1 MLNRIIDLTLAYR
14 WLVLAGVLTLLAAG
28 GYALYTIPVEAFPD
42 LTNNQVVVVTDAPS
56 LPPTEVEQ
64 LVTYPIERS
73 MLGLPNKQEVR
84 SLSKLGLSMVT
95 IVFDDSVPIYFARQL
110 VAERLQQISSALPR
124 GIQPTLGLPA
134 TAFGE
139 LYQYTL
145 SGPMS
150 AMELKDLHEWVIKP
164 QLRTLPGVSEINA
177 WGGQT
182 KQYQI
187 VVDPALLNQYGLT
200 LHDVAE
206 RVEGNNTNFGGGYI
220 EHAAEQYT
228 LLGTGRA
235 VTTRDF
241 GGIVLTAK
249 NGTPVLLRDVG
260 EVRIGAAPPEGA
272 TLRNGETVS
281 GMVIMLK
288 GENGKR
294 LIEQVKERIA
304 SLRLPAGVKI
314 VPFYDQAFVIDG
326 TIHTVEKNLF
336 EGFVLVTVV
345 LLLFLGN
352 LRAAI
357 ITAAIIPFSMLI
369 SFLGMR
375 LFGISANL
383 MSLGAIDFGMIVD
396 GAVVMMENSVHRLE
410 EQHGEEAPLESVRHA
425 AHEVARPMTFA
436 VIIIIAVYLPILFL
450 QGLEGRM
457 FRPMAITVCTAL
469 AGSLLLA
476 LTMIPM
482 FASFS
487 FRKGLPR
494 RKTQNNEPRWL
505 TILGN
510 SYTRMLTWAM
520 RFRILTVAA
529 SLIVLSVAIGSLY
542 FIGTEFMPKLDEGAI
557 LVETRKLPGVS
568 LTESVAISKR
578 IEQRLRQ
585 FPEIADVVIKIG
597 RPDFATEA
605 MGINEGDTYLLLR
618 PMESWTRFHSKEA
631 LIAALDKELDTIPG
645 VAHSFTQPMAMRID
659 ETISGVKADLAIKV
673 FGDDFRV
680 LDSIGQQAL
689 RAVSSVRGAADA
701 QMEIT
706 SGVAELSVAID
717 RSALA
722 RYGLNVTDVEQA
734 VASGGSGDVISE
746 VIDGQKR
753 YTVALRLP
761 ERYRTDPD
769 AMRKI
774 LLRAPGGEQVS
785 LDQVAR
791 VEVHRGP
798 EVINREEGQRRIV
811 VMSNVRGRDLGSF
824 VAEVRSKIE
833 TGVTLPTGYFI
844 EYGGQFQNQE
854 RATRRL
860 MLIVPIAILLVFVL
874 LYLTFT
880 SVRQALLVVGNVP
893 FALVGG
899 IAALWIR
906 GMNLNL
912 SASIGFIALFGV
924 AMLNGVVL
932 VSSINQ
938 MRATGLAPWDAV
950 LAGARRRLRP
960 VLMTAFVA
968 SFGFIPMAIST
979 STGAEVQR
987 PLASVV
993 IGGLVSS
1000 TMLTLFLLPVL
1011 YGWIAKDQ
1019 TGQAAALN
1027 HRLHAEPAE
1036 QQEFRKIIRGEQTGE
1051 PGSVHHQRA
1060 ASGLRH

>member
-1 MLNRIIDLTLAYR
+1 MLHRIIDLTLAYR
-14 WLVLAGVLTLLAAG
+14 WLVLVSILALLGAG

-56 LPPTEVEQ
+56 LPPSEVEQ
-64 LVTYPIERS
+64 LITYPIERT

-95 IVFDDSVPIYFARQL
+95 VVFDDSVPMYFARQL
-110 VAERLQQISSALPR
+110 VSERLQQISSALPR
-124 GIQPTLGLPA
+124 GIQPVLGLPA

-150 AMELKDLHEWVIKP
+150 PMELKDLHEWVIKP

-177 WGGQT
+177 WGGET

-187 VVDPALLNQYGLT
+187 VVDPALLSQYGLT
-200 LHDVAE
+200 LHDVAS
-206 RVEGNNTNFGGGYI
+206 RVESNNTNFGGGYI
-220 EHAAEQYT
+220 EHASEQYT
-228 LLGTGRA
+228 LIGSGRA
-235 VTTRDF
+235 VTTNDL
-241 GGIVLTAK
+241 GNIALTAK
-249 NGTPVLLRDVG
+249 SGVPVLLRDVG
-260 EVRIGAAPPEGA
+260 EVRIGAAPPSGA

-294 LIEQVKERIA
+294 LIERVKERIA
-304 SLRLPAGVKI
+304 SLRLPPGVKI
-314 VPFYDQAFVIDG
+314 NPFYDQAFVIDG

-336 EGFVLVTVV
+336 EGFILVTVV

-410 EQHGEEAPLESVRHA
+410 EQHGEDAPLESVRHA
-425 AHEVARPMTFA
+425 AHEVARPMAFA

-457 FRPMAITVCTAL
+457 FRPMAITVCAAL

-482 FASFS
+482 LASFS
-487 FRKGLPR
+487 FRKGIR
-494 RKTQNNEPRWL
+494 RSKGHATEPRWL
-505 TILGN
+505 MVLGDG
-510 SYTRMLTWAM
+510 YMRVLRWTM
-520 RFRILTVAA
+520 RFRVLTVAV
-529 SLIVLSVAIGSLY
+529 SLVILGVAISSLF

-585 FPEIADVVIKIG
+585 VPEIADVVIKIG

-618 PMESWTRFHSKEA
+618 PMETWTRFHSKEA
-631 LIAALDKELDTIPG
+631 LIAALAKELDTIPG
-645 VAHSFTQPMAMRID
+645 VAYSFTQPMAMRID

-673 FGDDFRV
+673 FGDDVRV
-680 LDSIGQQAL
+680 LDTIGQQVLHA
-689 RAVSSVRGAADA
+689 ASSVRGAADA

-706 SGVAELSVAID
+706 SGVAELSVQVD

-734 VASGGSGDVISE
+734 VASGGSGDLISE

-761 ERYRTDPD
+761 ERYRNDPD

-774 LLRAPGGEQVS
+774 MLRAPAGEQVT

-791 VEVHRGP
+791 VRVQRGP
-798 EVINREEGQRRIV
+798 ELINREQGQRRIV
-811 VMSNVRGRDLGSF
+811 VMSNVRARDLGSF
-824 VAEVRSKIE
+824 VAEVRGKIDRD
-833 TGVTLPTGYFI
+833 VVLSPGYFI
-844 EYGGQFQNQE
+844 EYGGQFENQE

-860 MLIVPIAILLVFVL
+860 MLIVPIAIMLVFVL
-874 LYLTFT
+874 LYLTFD
-880 SVRQALLVVGNVP
+880 SVKQALLVVGNIP

-938 MRATGLAPWDAV
+938 MCAAGLSSQEAV
-950 LAGARRRLRP
+950 FAGARRRLRP
-960 VLMTAFVA
+960 VLMTASVA

-1000 TMLTLFLLPVL
+1000 TLLTLFLLPML
-1011 YGWIAKDQ
+1011 YEWLCGKDDS
-1019 TGQAAALN
+1019 
-1027 HRLHAEPAE
+1027 E
-1036 QQEFRKIIRGEQTGE
+1036 
-1051 PGSVHHQRA
+1051 S
-1060 ASGLRH
+1060 

>member
-1 MLNRIIDLTLAYR
+1 MLNWIVDRTLAYR
-14 WLVLAGVLTLLAAG
+14 WIVLLAILILLVVG

-42 LTNNQVVVVTDAPS
+42 LTNNQVTVVTDAPS

-64 LVTYPIERS
+64 LVTYPIERA

-95 IVFDDSVPIYFARQL
+95 VVFDDSVAMYFARQL
-110 VAERLQQISSALPR
+110 VAERLQQISSSLPR

-150 AMELKDLHEWVIKP
+150 PMDLKDLHEWVIKP

-187 VVDPALLNQYGLT
+187 VVDPALLEQYGLS
-200 LHDVAE
+200 LHDVE
-206 RVEGNNTNFGGGYI
+206 TRVQENNTNFGGGYI

-228 LLGTGRA
+228 LLGSGRA
-235 VTTRDF
+235 LTTEDL
-241 GGIVLTAK
+241 GNIVLASK
-249 NGTPVLLRDVG
+249 NGIPILLHDLATVQ
-260 EVRIGAAPPEGA
+260 IGPAPPEGA

-288 GENGKR
+288 GENGKN
-294 LIEQVKERIA
+294 LIERVKERIA
-304 SLRLPAGVKI
+304 NMHLPAGVKI
-314 VPFYDQAFVIDG
+314 NPFYDQAFVIDG
-326 TIHTVEKNLF
+326 TIHTVEKNLL
-336 EGFVLVTVV
+336 EGFVLVTAI

-410 EQHGEEAPLESVRHA
+410 RENGRETSLESVRRA
-425 AHEVARPMTFA
+425 AHEVARPMAFG
-436 VIIIIAVYLPILFL
+436 VVIIIAVYLPILFL
-450 QGLEGRM
+450 QGMEGRM

-469 AGSLLLA
+469 AGSLFLA
-476 LTMIPM
+476 LTLIPM
-482 FASFS
+482 LASIS
-487 FRKGLPR
+487 FRKGIARPANR
-494 RKTQNNEPRWL
+494 SDGESGEQRWMGA
-505 TILGN
+505 LGRVYE
-510 SYTRMLTWAM
+510 SVLAWAI
-520 RFRILTVAA
+520 RYRLLTVGISLVVLAAALA
-529 SLIVLSVAIGSLY
+529 SLR
-542 FIGTEFMPKLDEGAI
+542 FIGTEFMPRLDEGSI

-568 LTESVAISKR
+568 LTESVAISKV
-578 IEQRLRQ
+578 IEQHLRKV
-585 FPEIADVVIKIG
+585 PEVADVVIKIG

-605 MGINEGDTYLLLR
+605 MGINEGDTYLLLK
-618 PMESWTRFHSKEA
+618 PMETWTRFHTKEELITA
-631 LIAALDKELDTIPG
+631 LAKELDTIPG
-645 VAHSFTQPMAMRID
+645 VAYSFTQPMAMRID
-659 ETISGVKADLAIKV
+659 ETISGVKADLAVKI
-673 FGDDFRV
+673 FGNDFQV
-680 LDSIGQQAL
+680 LDAIGQQVL
-689 RAVSSVRGAADA
+689 RAVSEVPGAAEP
-701 QMEIT
+701 QMEVT
-706 SGVAELSVAID
+706 SGVAELSVRVD
-717 RSALA
+717 RAALS

-734 VASGGSGDVISE
+734 VSSGGSGDVVSE
-746 VIDGQKR
+746 VIDGERR
-753 YTVALRLP
+753 YGVAIRLP

-769 AMRKI
+769 AMRRI
-774 LLRAPGGEQVS
+774 ALRAPSGELVT
-785 LDQVAR
+785 LGEVAK
-791 VEVHRGP
+791 VDVKRGP
-798 EVINREEGQRRIV
+798 ELINRESGQRRLV
-811 VMSNVRGRDLGSF
+811 VMSNVRGRDLGGF
-824 VAEVRSKIE
+824 VADVRSKIDRD
-833 TGVTLPTGYFI
+833 VSVPPGYFI
-844 EYGGQFQNQE
+844 EYGGQFENQE

-860 MLIVPIAILLVFVL
+860 MLIVPLAVGLIFVL
-874 LYLTFT
+874 LYLAFS
-880 SVRQALLVVGNVP
+880 SVKQALLVVGNIP

-899 IAALWIR
+899 IAALWAR

-912 SASIGFIALFGV
+912 SASVGFIALFGV

-938 MRATGLAPWDAV
+938 MRETGCSWHEAIMM
-950 LAGARRRLRP
+950 GARRRLRP

-968 SFGFIPMAIST
+968 SFGFIPMAIAT
-979 STGAEVQR
+979 STGAEIQR

-993 IGGLVSS
+993 IGGLLTS

-1011 YGWIAKDQ
+1011 YEWTQGARG
-1019 TGQAAALN
+1019 TGS
-1027 HRLHAEPAE
+1027 AESAE
-1036 QQEFRKIIRGEQTGE
+1036 GSAIRST
-1051 PGSVHHQRA
+1051 
-1060 ASGLRH
+1060 

>member
-1 MLNRIIDLTLAYR
+1 MLKRIIDLTLAYR
-14 WLVLAGVLTLLAAG
+14 WLVLIGILALLGAG

-64 LVTYPIERS
+64 LVTYPIERV
-73 MLGLPNKQEVR
+73 MLGLPNKLEVR

-95 IVFDDSVPIYFARQL
+95 VVFDDSVAMYFARQL
-110 VAERLQQISSALPR
+110 VSERLQQISSSLPR

-150 AMELKDLHEWVIKP
+150 PMELKDLHEWVIKP

-182 KQYQI
+182 KQFQI
-187 VVDPALLNQYGLT
+187 VVDPALLDQYGLT
-200 LHDVAE
+200 LHDVAK
-206 RVEGNNTNFGGGYI
+206 RVEDNNTNFGGGYI
-220 EHAAEQYT
+220 EHAGEQYT
-228 LLGTGRA
+228 LLGSGRA
-235 VTTRDF
+235 VTTSDL
-241 GGIVLTAK
+241 GNIVLVSK
-249 NGTPVLLRDVG
+249 NGTSVLLRDVADL
-260 EVRIGAAPPEGA
+260 RIGSAPPEGA

-288 GENGKR
+288 GENGKK
-294 LIEQVKERIA
+294 LIERVKQKIA
-304 SLRLPAGVKI
+304 ALRLPSGVKI
-314 VPFYDQAFVIDG
+314 IPFYDQSFVIDG

-336 EGFVLVTVV
+336 EGFILVTFV
-345 LLLFLGN
+345 LLVFLGN
-352 LRAAI
+352 VRAAL
-357 ITAAIIPFSMLI
+357 ITAAVIPFSMLI
-369 SFLGMR
+369 GFLGMR
-375 LFGISANL
+375 LFGVSANL

-396 GAVVMMENSVHRLE
+396 GAVVMMENSVHRRE
-410 EQHGEEAPLESVRHA
+410 KHGGESPLESVRHA

-436 VIIIIAVYLPILFL
+436 VVIIIAVYLPILFL
-450 QGLEGRM
+450 EGLEGRM
-457 FRPMAITVCTAL
+457 FRPMAITVCAAL
-469 AGSLLLA
+469 VGSLLLA
-476 LTMIPM
+476 LTLVPM
-482 FASFS
+482 LASLS
-487 FRKGLPR
+487 FRKKVKHARPA
-494 RKTQNNEPRWL
+494 KHEPGWMAWLGRVYVRLL
-505 TILGN
+505 TI
-510 SYTRMLTWAM
+510 AM
-520 RFRILTVAA
+520 NHRILTTAAAVLVLGVA
-529 SLIVLSVAIGSLY
+529 VGSLF
-542 FIGTEFMPKLDEGAI
+542 FIGTEFMPKLDEGSI

-578 IEQRLRQ
+578 IEQRLRS

-618 PMESWTRFHSKEA
+618 PIEGWKRFHTKEA
-631 LIAALDKELDTIPG
+631 LIEAVAKELDTIPG
-645 VAHSFTQPMAMRID
+645 IAYSFTQPMAMRID

-673 FGDDFRV
+673 FGDDFRT
-680 LDSIGQQAL
+680 LDTIGQQVL
-689 RAVSSVRGAADA
+689 RSVATVRGAADE

-706 SGVAELSVAID
+706 SGVAELSVRVD
-717 RSALA
+717 RAALA
-722 RYGLNVTDVEQA
+722 RYGLNVTDVEEA
-734 VASGGSGDVISE
+734 VASGGSGDLISE
-746 VIDGQKR
+746 VIDSQKR
-753 YTVALRLP
+753 YTVALRLS

-774 LLRAPGGEQVS
+774 MLRAPGGEQVA
-785 LDQVAR
+785 LEQVSH
-791 VEVHRGP
+791 VEVRRGP
-798 EVINREEGQRRIV
+798 VQVNREQGQRRIV

-833 TGVTLPTGYFI
+833 REVALPPGYFI
-844 EYGGQFQNQE
+844 DYGGQFENQE

-860 MLIVPIAILLVFVL
+860 VLIVPVAVTLIFVL
-874 LYLTFT
+874 LYLTFA
-880 SVRQALLVVGNVP
+880 SVKQALLVVGNIP

-899 IAALWIR
+899 IAALWVR

-912 SASIGFIALFGV
+912 SASVGFIALFGV

-938 MRATGLAPWDAV
+938 LRGAGHASRNAV
-950 LAGARRRLRP
+950 LDGARRRLRP

-968 SFGFIPMAIST
+968 SFGFIPMAFST

-993 IGGLVSS
+993 IGGLFSS
-1000 TMLTLFLLPVL
+1000 TILTLFVLPVL
-1011 YGWIAKDQ
+1011 YGWIYQ
-1019 TGQAAALN
+1019 
-1027 HRLHAEPAE
+1027 RE
-1036 QQEFRKIIRGEQTGE
+1036 QRVGEQRPE
-1051 PGSVHHQRA
+1051 SV
-1060 ASGLRH
+1060 SPELVP

>member
-1 MLNRIIDLTLAYR
+1 MLNRIVDFTLTYR
-14 WLVLAGVLTLLAAG
+14 WLVLAGIVTLLVGG

-56 LPPTEVEQ
+56 LPPGEVEQ
-64 LVTYPIERS
+64 LVAYPIERA
-73 MLGLPNKQEVR
+73 MLGLPNKEEVR

-95 IVFDDSVPIYFARQL
+95 VVFDDSVPMYFARQL
-110 VAERLQQISSALPR
+110 VSERLQQISTLLPQ
-124 GIQPTLGLPA
+124 GVQPSLGLPA

-150 AMELKDLHEWVIKP
+150 PMELKDLHEWVIKG

-187 VVDPALLNQYGLT
+187 VVDPALIEQYGLT

-206 RVEGNNTNFGGGYI
+206 RVEENNTNFGGGYI
-220 EHAAEQYT
+220 EHASEQYT
-228 LLGTGRA
+228 LIGHGRA
-235 VTTRDF
+235 TSTDDLGNV
-241 GGIVLTAK
+241 VLTAK
-249 NGTPVLLRDVG
+249 NGTPVLVRDVA

-294 LIEQVKERIA
+294 LIERVKERIA
-304 SLRLPAGVKI
+304 VLRLPPGVKI
-314 VPFYDQAFVIDG
+314 NPFYDQSFVIDG

-357 ITAAIIPFSMLI
+357 ITASIIPFSMLF

-410 EQHGEEAPLESVRHA
+410 QSHPRETPLESVRQA
-425 AHEVARPMTFA
+425 AYEVARPMTFA

-450 QGLEGRM
+450 QGMEGRM

-476 LTMIPM
+476 LTMVPM
-482 FASFS
+482 MVSFA
-487 FRKGLPR
+487 FRRGISLGGV
-494 RKTQNNEPRWL
+494 RKEEHRWMARLNSGYARLL
-505 TILGN
+505 T
-510 SYTRMLTWAM
+510 SAM
-520 RFRILTVAA
+520 DRPWVTVGVAA
-529 SLIVLSVAIGSLY
+529 AIMAVALGSLF
-542 FIGTEFMPKLDEGAI
+542 FIGTEFMPQLDEGSI

-568 LTESVAISKR
+568 LTDSVEISKR
-578 IEQRLRQ
+578 IEQRLRA
-585 FPEIADVVIKIG
+585 FPEISDVVIKIG

-605 MGINEGDTYLLLR
+605 MGINEGDTYLLLK
-618 PMESWTRFHSKEA
+618 PMNTWKRFHSKED
-631 LIAALDKELDTIPG
+631 LIAALDKELAQIPG
-645 VAHSFTQPMAMRID
+645 IAYNFTQPMAMRID
-659 ETISGVKADLAIKV
+659 ETISGVKADLAIKI
-673 FGDDFRV
+673 FGDDFRT
-680 LDSIGQQAL
+680 LDALGQQAL
-689 RAVSSVRGAADA
+689 RVVSTVRGAADA
-701 QMEIT
+701 QMEVT
-706 SGVAELSVAID
+706 SGVAELSVSVD
-717 RSALA
+717 RAALA
-722 RYGLNVTDVEQA
+722 RYGLNVTDVEEA
-734 VASGGSGDVISE
+734 VAAGGSGSVVSQ

-753 YTVALRLP
+753 YTVAIRLP
-761 ERYRTDPD
+761 DRYRTDPD
-769 AMRKI
+769 AMRAI
-774 LLRAPGGEQVS
+774 LLRAPAGEQVT

-791 VEVHRGP
+791 VEVTRGP
-798 EVINREEGQRRIV
+798 EKIEREEGQRRIV

-824 VAEVRSKIE
+824 VAEARNKLDQQMA
-833 TGVTLPTGYFI
+833 LPPGYFI
-844 EYGGQFQNQE
+844 EYGGQFENQQ
-854 RATRRL
+854 RAMSRL
-860 MLIVPIAILLVFVL
+860 ALIVPIAIAAIFVL
-874 LYLTFT
+874 LYFTFT
-880 SVRQALLVVGNVP
+880 SVKQALLVVGNVP

-899 IAALWIR
+899 IAALWLR

-912 SASIGFIALFGV
+912 SASVGFIALFGV

-932 VSSINQ
+932 ISSINQ
-938 MRATGLAPWDAV
+938 LRQGGEPVRSAV

-960 VLMTAFVA
+960 VLMTACVA
-968 SFGFIPMAIST
+968 SIGFIPMAVAT

-987 PLASVV
+987 PLATVV
-993 IGGLVSS
+993 IGGLS
-1000 TMLTLFLLPVL
+1000 TSTLLTLFLLPVL
-1011 YGWIAKDQ
+1011 YERI
-1019 TGQAAALN
+1019 
-1027 HRLHAEPAE
+1027 
-1036 QQEFRKIIRGEQTGE
+1036 FRKVED
-1051 PGSVHHQRA
+1051 
-1060 ASGLRH
+1060 